1 MYRGAAERERL
12 RGLVL
17 HGVGG
22 YGVDGYDVVVTTYE
36 MLKSVAMRAVRQG
49 GRRPLRGQKASKG
62 VGGL

>member
-22 YGVDGYDVVVTTYE
+22 YGVDGYDVDVTTYE

-49 GRRPLRGQKASKG
+49 SKRPLRG
-62 VGGL
+62 